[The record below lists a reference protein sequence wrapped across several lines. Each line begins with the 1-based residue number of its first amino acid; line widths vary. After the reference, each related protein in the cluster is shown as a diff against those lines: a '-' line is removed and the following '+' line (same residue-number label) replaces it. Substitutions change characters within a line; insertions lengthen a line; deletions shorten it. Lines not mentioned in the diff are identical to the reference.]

1 MATPYKTI
9 DVFSDGSY
17 KVKPSPPTSVE
28 WRWVRAPHDIERVNV
43 DVGDFRYR
51 GNVPEYSGDLHG
63 GRVRANVIKAGKR
76 LPEIYRF
83 EPDHHTIA
91 DCDVQYMWWGL
102 NSGLN
107 AKRQSSLLDKG
118 LMLMNGGA
126 GLPGHINCL
135 TGEGVNY
142 GTYPRFDQARFMAG
156 AYMLARR
163 EGDIAWIS
171 SMLKAEPIR
180 EAEEVL
186 EHKEWWYWCVSL
198 APQGTSHLITRP
210 SGVNSDGDPIPVRAP
225 LITTHPVWLKWDEL
239 HWMDEDFVPTGKPED
254 ALALF

>member
-1 MATPYKTI
+1 MIPDYITFGNTRYIPEI
-9 DVFSDGSY
+9 LVEDG
-17 KVKPSPPTSVE
+17 

-43 DVGDFRYR
+43 DTGDFRYR
-51 GNVPEYSGDLHG
+51 GNVPEYANNKLG

-76 LPEIYRF
+76 LPEVYRF

-91 DCDVQYMWWGL
+91 DCDVQFMWWDL

-126 GLPGHINCL
+126 GLPGNINCL
-135 TGEGVNY
+135 TGEGEQY

-156 AYMLARR
+156 AFMLAKRVR
-163 EGDIAWIS
+163 DIAWIS
-171 SMLKAEPIR
+171 SMLKPEPN
-180 EAEEVL
+180 VL
-186 EHKEWWYWCVSL
+186 DHKEWWYWCVSV

-210 SGVNSDGDPIPVRAP
+210 SGINSDGPAIPVRAP
-225 LITTHPVWLKWDEL
+225 IITTVPVWLRWDEL
-239 HWMDEDFVPTGKPED
+239 HWMQDGFVPSGKPED
-254 ALALF
+254 ALLLF